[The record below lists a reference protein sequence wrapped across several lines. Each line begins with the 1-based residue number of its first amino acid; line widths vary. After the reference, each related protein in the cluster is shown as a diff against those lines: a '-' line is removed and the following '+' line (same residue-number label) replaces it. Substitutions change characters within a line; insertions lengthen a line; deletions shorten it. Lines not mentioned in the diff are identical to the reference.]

1 MIVQRLGSEHEP
13 AVRAFLARHA
23 ASSMFLRAALHR
35 SGLELGDDRTSGVWL
50 GALERGELKG
60 LVAHLRLGNVVLQ
73 APGCL
78 PLLLEYLAKEPR
90 DHRVMGFVGPRAQ
103 VVAARQHP
111 RSPRSEPLVD
121 TGEVLYELDLN
132 ALIVPEPL
140 ASGQL
145 QCVFPADSDIELLV
159 RWGLAYHQETLGADR
174 GPRVERT
181 WRKRVREAIAERR
194 IFLLLRD
201 GEPVAMSGF
210 NATVPECVQIGGV
223 FTPPAMRRRG
233 FARACVAGS
242 LIYARGQG
250 VLQSVLFTEPGNPAR
265 RAYEAIG
272 FREVG
277 RYGILLYELP

>member
-1 MIVQRLGSEHEP
+1 MIVQRLGPEHEP
-13 AVRAFLARHA
+13 VVRAFLAKHA

-35 SGLELGDDRTSGVWL
+35 SGLGPGEDRTSGVWL
-50 GALERGELKG
+50 GALLRGELQG
-60 LVAHLRLGNVVLQ
+60 VVAHLRLGNVVLQ

-90 DHRVMGFVGPRAQ
+90 DYRVMGFVGPRAQ
-103 VVAARQHP
+103 VVAAREHP

-121 TGEVLYELDLN
+121 VGEVLYDLEIER
-132 ALIVPEPL
+132 LTPPEPL
-140 ASGQL
+140 LAGRL
-145 QCVFPADSDIELLV
+145 QCVFPVDSDVELLV
-159 RWGLAYHQETLGADR
+159 RWGIAYHRETLGADS
-174 GPRVERT
+174 GPRVERS
-181 WRKRVREAIAERR
+181 WRKRVREGIAERR

-201 GEPVAMSGF
+201 DEPVAMSGF
-210 NATVPECVQIGGV
+210 NAAVPECVQIGGV
-223 FTPPAMRRRG
+223 FTPPALRRQG

-242 LIYARGQG
+242 LVYARSRG
-250 VLQSVLFTEPGNPAR
+250 VPRAVLFTEPQNPAR

>member
-1 MIVQRLGSEHEP
+1 MLVHRLVPGEEAP
-13 AVRAFLARHA
+13 LRAFLAEHA

-35 SGLELGDDRTSGVWL
+35 SGLGPGGDPTHGLWLAAWREERIVGV
-50 GALERGELKG
+50 
-60 LVAHLRLGNVVLQ
+60 VAHLRLGNVVLQ

-78 PLLLEYLAKEPR
+78 PPLLNRLAEEPR
-90 DHRVMGFVGPRAQ
+90 DWKVCGFVGPRAQ
-103 VVAARQHP
+103 VVAAREHP
-111 RSPRSEPLVD
+111 RSPVITPKVD
-121 TGEVLYELDLN
+121 TAEVLYDLALHELV
-132 ALIVPEPL
+132 VPDPL
-140 ASGQL
+140 ADGRL
-145 QCVFPADSDIELLV
+145 ECVFPGESDLELLV
-159 RWGLAYHQETLGADR
+159 RWGVAYSLETLGAVA
-174 GPRVERT
+174 GPRAERS
-181 WRKRVREAIAERR
+181 WRKRVRESVAERR

-223 FTPPAMRRRG
+223 FTPPALRRHG

-242 LIYARGQG
+242 LVYARSQG
-250 VLQSVLFTEPGNPAR
+250 VPRAVLFTEPDNPAR